1 MVLNTNIEKIKK
13 HIEDCVGD
21 NFDII
26 AKHGRKKILIENCTV
41 DFAYPSIFT
50 IKTKDEKSG
59 NFKLVSFSYIDIL
72 TKNVCI
78 FPPFSIKGEKGA

>member
-1 MVLNTNIEKIKK
+1 MASDTNIEKIKK
-13 HIEDCVGD
+13 HIENCVGD

-41 DFAYPSIFT
+41 DFAYPRIFT

-59 NFKLVSFSYIDIL
+59 KLNIISFSYIDIL

-78 FPPFSIKGEKGA
+78 FPPFSIKGKKGA